1 MADFYQNIKSLVD
14 NFTFLS
20 RDVLH
25 VYGGVLFF
33 MFWIVVFKKQ
43 RQILCLT
50 IISIAAL
57 VNEIL
62 DILFVLKR
70 TNNINWTENISDIF
84 NTIFLPF
91 LLYLFLRFWNK

>member
-33 MFWIVVFKKQ
+33 MLWIVVFKKQ